1 MSIDYKLE
9 INRMKKELNV
19 TIVAHFYQRDEVFEM
34 GDITGDSLELAR
46 KCKVDKNPWVV
57 FCGVGFMGQ
66 SVKVI
71 APEKRVLMP
80 KIACCA
86 MARMIDGS
94 YFDDSVQY
102 MVDGGISKDDILPIT
117 YINSDVTVK
126 SKVGQMGGMVCTSSN
141 AYKIIEKG
149 LESGKKIL
157 FVPDRCLGQN
167 FANSMGLKSC
177 IIGEGECDPKDAD
190 IICFNGFCS
199 VHQLFTLEDI
209 EFYRERYP
217 DILIAVH
224 PECDPKIVEASDF
237 AGSTSQLIEFVKNLD
252 PEQKVAVGT
261 EYNLVNRMRP
271 NGNTFVLSSTKP
283 ECPTM
288 NETTLEDLY
297 LTLKSIEDN
306 KPINEIIID
315 EETSKW
321 ANIAL
326 ERMLDIR

>member
-1 MSIDYKLE
+1 LSIDYKAE
-9 INRMKKELNV
+9 IERLKKKLPV
-19 TIVAHFYQRDEVFEM
+19 TVVGHFYQRDEVFKM
-34 GDITGDSLELAR
+34 ADITGDSLELAR

-86 MARMIDGS
+86 MARMIDSS

-102 MVDGGISKDDILPIT
+102 MVDRGVPKENILPIT
-117 YINSDVTVK
+117 YINSDATVK
-126 SKVGQMGGMVCTSSN
+126 AKVGEMGGLVCTSSN

-177 IIGEGECDPKDAD
+177 VIGEGECDPKEAD
-190 IICFNGFCS
+190 VICFNGFCS
-199 VHQLFTLEDI
+199 VHQLFTLDDI
-209 EFYRERYP
+209 EFYRNKYP
-217 DILIAVH
+217 GILIAVH
-224 PECDPKIVEASDF
+224 PECDPAIVDASDF
-237 AGSTSQLIEFVKNLD
+237 AGSTSQLIKYVQELD

-271 NGNTFVLSSTKP
+271 NGNTYVLSSTKP

-297 LTLKSIEDN
+297 LTLKSIEDGQ
-306 KPINEIIID
+306 PINEIVVD
-315 EETSKW
+315 AHTVKY
-321 ANIAL
+321 ANLAL
-326 ERMLDIR
+326 SRMLAIK